1 MQYHF
6 HLAVRLGYFLDFR
19 CAFPGHEQPRGE
31 DDAGNSSPQ
40 LRTVR
45 FHPGK
50 EKETTD
56 KYQKHNQRD
65 KTASVE
71 MDDLLCSHEI
81 AVNQKRSHV
90 DAETGD

>member
-1 MQYHF
+1 MPVTAAHNC
-6 HLAVRLGYFLDFR
+6 VPCG
-19 CAFPGHEQPRGE
+19 
-31 DDAGNSSPQ
+31 
-40 LRTVR
+40 

-56 KYQKHNQRD
+56 KYQKHDQRD

-81 AVNQKRSHV
+81 AVNQKRSRV
-90 DAETGD
+90 DAETGDQAQGVQHVREYHLTPLGDENDSRKETRI